1 MAPTMKSVFGMFVA
15 FSVTIYVYGNIM
27 ADFRNWLS
35 LPLILVSLLIGCL
48 AASLYYRFGERK
60 Y

>member
-1 MAPTMKSVFGMFVA
+1 MAHTMKSVFGMFVA

-35 LPLILVSLLIGCL
+35 LPLILVSLLIGRL
-48 AASLYYRFGERK
+48 AASLYYRFDKRK

>member
-1 MAPTMKSVFGMFVA
+1 MKSVFGMFVA

-48 AASLYYRFGERK
+48 AASLYYRFGKRK